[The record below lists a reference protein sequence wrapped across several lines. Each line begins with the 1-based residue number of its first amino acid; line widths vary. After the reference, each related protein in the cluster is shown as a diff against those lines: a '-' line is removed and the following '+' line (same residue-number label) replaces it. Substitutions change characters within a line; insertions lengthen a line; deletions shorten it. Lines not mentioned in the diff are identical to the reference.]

1 MSHDVA
7 APAQRARF
15 VRRRPGQK
23 QITPVPHA
31 RPANCSAQLDRARLL
46 AAIEADRGRLPAQQR
61 QDIEDRL
68 AMIELSGKYSNYTGM
83 IALIV
88 ANRLVVN
95 ERYDDAW
102 HLIERECA
110 NDHGLEPWSTA
121 STRLLEI
128 LLDVLRRGVAATA
141 DRIVRDV
148 ELLIRAGYIGARDSL
163 LDRLQLIWL
172 TAGRE
177 DESLA
182 LLKDERIDPVER
194 IKSAAVLLDYARPN
208 VLTLVGGERVVA
220 GADRLMPHADAIAW
234 LWRRLPTAERQ
245 IPLGYRSVVVW
256 AMAATGGD
264 VAEPLL
270 GLGPEDGHWIEQICR
285 WLRWFEFS
293 SAVRQVAE
301 AARPLGF
308 AENPTP
314 AYLVLCLDRLD
325 EAVDRFMSSDDLVH
339 SYVLLSEMLNVPAEI
354 VPRLVGR
361 IDWLLD
367 LHVNTA
373 GFSLDLPGD
382 AALIAP
388 RLLPKRA
395 YLAGTIRPLPL
406 APDSLQPELRAFQAK
421 ALIELALARDE
432 VTVAAALTAE
442 LPADYRDAWMRNL
455 GGHFS
460 EVPSRALT
468 RMLLALPAEIRVLA
482 IISYLEG
489 LADREVILNVPLQ

>member
-1 MSHDVA
+1 VA
-7 APAQRARF
+7 APAQRAGF

-23 QITPVPHA
+23 QITPCHM
-31 RPANCSAQLDRARLL
+31 PAPADCSAQLDRARLL
-46 AAIEADRGRLPAQQR
+46 AAIEADRGQLPARQR

-68 AMIELSGKYSNYTGM
+68 AAIELSLNFSRYTGM
-83 IALIV
+83 VALIV
-88 ANRLVVN
+88 ANRLVVD

-102 HLIERECA
+102 FLIERECA

-128 LLDVLRRGVAATA
+128 LLDVLRSGVAATA
-141 DRIVRDV
+141 DRIMRDA
-148 ELLIRAGYIGARDSL
+148 EPLIRAGYVRARDSL

-172 TAGRE
+172 IAGRE

-182 LLKDERIDPVER
+182 LLEDERIDPVER
-194 IKSAAVLLDYARPN
+194 IKSAAVLLSYARPN

-220 GADRLMPHADAIAW
+220 GADRLMPHAEAIAW
-234 LWRRLPTAERQ
+234 LWRRLPTAERPT
-245 IPLGYRSVVVW
+245 PLGYRSVVVW

-264 VAEPLL
+264 VVEPLVR
-270 GLGPEDGHWIEQICR
+270 LGPQDGHGIEEICR
-285 WLRWFEFS
+285 RLRWFGFS

-308 AENPTP
+308 ADNPTP

-325 EAVDRFMSSDDLVH
+325 EAVDRFMSSDDLVR
-339 SYVLLSEMLNVPAEI
+339 SYVLLSEMVNVPAEI
-354 VPRLVGR
+354 VPRLVAR

-395 YLAGTIRPLPL
+395 YLSGTIRPLPL
-406 APDSLQPELRAFQAK
+406 APGSLQPELRAFQAK

-432 VTVAAALTAE
+432 VTAAATLTAE

-460 EVPSRALT
+460 EVPSRAL
-468 RMLLALPAEIRVLA
+468 RRLLLALPAEMRALA
-482 IISYLEG
+482 ITSYLEG
-489 LADREVILNVPLQ
+489 LDDRGMILNVPLQ